1 MGVMRP
7 AVSPMPRQLLAE
19 WSQSLRRLAKEK
31 VTHADKST
39 VANALR
45 TWQALEEHLALRN
58 RELPPEAVD
67 IDTFLNDGAPM
78 PQPCFKRAPMAE

>member
-1 MGVMRP
+1 
-7 AVSPMPRQLLAE
+7 MPRQLLAE

-58 RELPPEAVD
+58 RELPPEAVGHRHVSQRWG
-67 IDTFLNDGAPM
+67 TNAP
-78 PQPCFKRAPMAE
+78 AVL